1 MTDYLSHATTACI
14 KRPGG
19 LWTSC
24 PCPACSAHTLRM
36 HKLARCGRVPAPP
49 RDAAV
54 ARVVEWVS
62 QGFSPA
68 WIASVIGT
76 SRATVPEIAVAAAG
90 GRPYRMTWA
99 TSRAIMHA
107 DITAATEGWRDA
119 TGTRRRLQALAWL
132 GYPQALIANMTGLPP
147 ATVAIIARGQ
157 QRHVTPQ
164 QWRSISAAYELVGDR
179 RGPSTAAHSR
189 AVTRGWL
196 PPATWDDPDTD
207 AQPTSTTTR
216 KESAA

>member
-1 MTDYLSHATTACI
+1 MAGRGVGNQIAVAALQAGPGQPAE
-14 KRPGG
+14 RP
-19 LWTSC
+19 SVV
-24 PCPACSAHTLRM
+24 
-36 HKLARCGRVPAPP
+36 RVAFQ
-49 RDAAV
+49 RSLIAV

-99 TSRAIMHA
+99 VSRAILRA

-132 GYPQALIANMTGLPP
+132 GYPQSLIADMTGLPP

-164 QWRSISAAYELVGDR
+164 QWRSISAAYEQVGDL

-207 AQPTSTTTR
+207 AHPMR
-216 KESAA
+216 AAS